1 MNAEG
6 GRGPNLAQGAF
17 YRGSSDEDLMRNIS
31 NGIEGTEMPGLF
43 YSADRVRQ
51 VIAYLRSLT
60 PREKPPGDATRGATL
75 FKEKGCAGCHRVAG
89 QGGRMGPDLTHIGS
103 SRALAHLREAL
114 TKPDAD
120 VRERY
125 WRVSADGVSGT
136 LLNEDTYT
144 VQLID
149 DAGNLKSLDKA
160 TLRNYQ
166 VLKKSK
172 MPSYAQLPSAQID
185 DLVAYLTSLRRPGGS
200 PQ

>member
-1 MNAEG
+1 
-6 GRGPNLAQGAF
+6 
-17 YRGSSDEDLMRNIS
+17 
-31 NGIEGTEMPGLF
+31 
-43 YSADRVRQ
+43 
-51 VIAYLRSLT
+51 
-60 PREKPPGDATRGATL
+60 
-75 FKEKGCAGCHRVAG
+75 
-89 QGGRMGPDLTHIGS
+89 MGPDLTHIGS